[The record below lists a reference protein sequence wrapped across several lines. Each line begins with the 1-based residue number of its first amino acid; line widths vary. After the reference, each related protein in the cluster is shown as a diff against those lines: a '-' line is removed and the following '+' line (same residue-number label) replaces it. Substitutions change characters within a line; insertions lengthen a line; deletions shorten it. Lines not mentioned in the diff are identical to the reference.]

1 MDSVVYVV
9 YQYSDNRKENT
20 ASIIAVCT
28 TRQTSL
34 EKLHTSVNKFA
45 AKYEGTIENFDN
57 GANVIW
63 GDNYEVFV
71 IDTIPLSN

>member
-20 ASIIAVCT
+20 SIIAVCT

-34 EKLHTSVNKFA
+34 EKMHTSVYKFA